1 MGKWMSW
8 TCLFTFICC
17 CFFVEVKGELAWQ
30 TNYQSALS
38 QAKSSGKPIVL
49 FFTGSDWCG
58 WCRKLEEEALNTPEF
73 NQLAGDKF
81 IFVLLDF
88 PMNKPTDPKIVEQN
102 KQLQQ
107 RYNIK
112 GYPTLIILDKD
123 GQQIGST
130 GYRAGGAKSFA
141 EHLLKIV
148 QDYNQYHQKV
158 SQLDKKKLSTSEL
171 KTLYIKASELSREDD
186 QRSLALL
193 GLQTPEKPFF
203 LIERLK
209 LLSKEGKI
217 HDAEATSIKKEILT
231 IDPNNEKKLQYELAV
246 IEFDAYNDE
255 MNRDNYAPEIAVEP
269 LVNYIEKFGQKDS
282 EHLWKLQ
289 MTISQ
294 VFLDKNKLSKA
305 LEYAQASYESAPTS
319 VKSDIATAV
328 KNIKKEIK

>member
-1 MGKWMSW
+1 MAKWMSW
-8 TCLFTFICC
+8 TGLFALLCC
-17 CFFVEVKGELAWQ
+17 CFFTEVKGELAWQ

-58 WCRKLEEEALNTPEF
+58 WCKKLEQEALNTPEF
-73 NQLAGDKF
+73 KQLAGDKF

-88 PMNKPTDPKIVEQN
+88 PMNKPSDPTLVEQN

-130 GYRAGGAKSFA
+130 GYRAGGARAYA

-158 SQLDKKKLSTSEL
+158 SQLDKKKLSGPEL
-171 KTLYIKASELSREDD
+171 KELYLKASELNREDD

-193 GLQTPEKPFF
+193 GVKNMENHFF

-217 HDAEATSIKKEILT
+217 HDAEAIALKNEILSL
-231 IDPNNEKKLQYELAV
+231 DPNNEKRLQYELAV
-246 IEFDAYNDE
+246 IEFDAYSEE
-255 MNRDNYAPEIAVEP
+255 MNRDSYAPEIAVEP
-269 LVNYIEKFGQKDS
+269 LVNYIEKFGKKDS

-289 MTISQ
+289 MTI
-294 VFLDKNKLSKA
+294 
-305 LEYAQASYESAPTS
+305 
-319 VKSDIATAV
+319 
-328 KNIKKEIK
+328 